1 MSLFLSS
8 PFIFTF
14 LPGPCSFILK
24 ALPGDADLQRSSRS
38 PYAPAGTSARGPP
51 DPWGGGGQTQA
62 ALTDV
67 RTTPRPYVCGPS
79 ETQSLHVQAISRRPP
94 LPGHNSHPLS
104 CETAN
109 HINTRL
115 RPAAVTFVTIY
126 RYTSTYYRQR
136 ALAHECPPTKRTHS
150 EREAPAPCTFVAES
164 K

>member
-1 MSLFLSS
+1 MLFYFEGLTRGRR
-8 PFIFTF
+8 PAAEF
-14 LPGPCSFILK
+14 
-24 ALPGDADLQRSSRS
+24 ALPIRTSRDICPRPS
-38 PYAPAGTSARGPP
+38 RPL
-51 DPWGGGGQTQA
+51 GGGGQTQA